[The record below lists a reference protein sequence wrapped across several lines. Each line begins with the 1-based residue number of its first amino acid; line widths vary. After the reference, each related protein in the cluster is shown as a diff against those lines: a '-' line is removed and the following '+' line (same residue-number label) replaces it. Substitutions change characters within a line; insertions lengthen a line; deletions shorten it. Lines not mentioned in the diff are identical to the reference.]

1 MDNLEKGNRQGK
13 YTFCELVIPKGE
25 VCRFGDDHTITYY
38 HTSSY
43 LVSHRPLLTSKE
55 FKC

>member
-38 HTSSY
+38 HTY
-43 LVSHRPLLTSKE
+43 TFV
-55 FKC
+55 